1 MGKNSWTKREWF
13 DDAEQVSAQCFFG
26 VGNPKVLDNGVVRF
40 DLTIYTDIGDLVL
53 KGFRFDAKET
63 RLIPPLYRAGK
74 GWQQQVRLQGP
85 VEEMVLE
92 MAQEMVEAEPVEA
105 EVVEARD

>member
-1 MGKNSWTKREWF
+1 MSKQWQKQEWF
-13 DDAEQVSAQCFFG
+13 SDSEQVSAQCFFG
-26 VGNPKVLDNGVVRF
+26 VGNPKVLDDGVVRF

-53 KGFRFDAKET
+53 KGFRYDSKET
-63 RLIPPLYRAGK
+63 KLMPPYYRAGQ

>member
-1 MGKNSWTKREWF
+1 MGKNSWTKKEWF
-13 DDAEQVSAQCFFG
+13 SDAEQVSAQCFFG
-26 VGNPKVLDNGVVRF
+26 VGNPKVLEGGVVRF
-40 DLTIYTDIGDLVL
+40 DLTIYSDIGDLVL

-74 GWQQQVRLQGP
+74 GWQKQVRLEGP

-92 MAQEMVEAEPVEA
+92 MAQEMVEAE
-105 EVVEARD
+105 VVEARD

>member
-1 MGKNSWTKREWF
+1 MGKNSWTKKGWF
-13 DDAEQVSAQCFFG
+13 DDAEQVSARCFFG
-26 VGNPKVLDNGVVRF
+26 VGNPKVLDDGVVRF

-53 KGFRFDAKET
+53 KGFRYDAKEAK
-63 RLIPPLYRAGK
+63 LMPPYYRAGQ

-85 VEEMVLE
+85 IEEMVLE

-105 EVVEARD
+105 EAVEVS